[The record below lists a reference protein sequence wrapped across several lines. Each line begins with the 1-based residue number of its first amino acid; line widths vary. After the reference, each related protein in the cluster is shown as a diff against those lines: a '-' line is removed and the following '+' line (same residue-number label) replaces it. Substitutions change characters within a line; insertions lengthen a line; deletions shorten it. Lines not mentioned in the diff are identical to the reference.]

1 MNVGSWLRTL
11 GLGEHAESFAENGV
25 DASLLSELTNEDL
38 KDLGVARL
46 ADRKRLLK
54 EIAKL
59 SGAVVPAPAN
69 RTEEPKLP
77 QGERRQL
84 TVMFCDLVG
93 STELSTRLDPED
105 YRELIRRYQ
114 DACAGAIARYHGFI
128 ARFMGDGV
136 LAYFG
141 YPRARENAV
150 ERAIRAGL
158 AVVAAVSTQTVEAT
172 PLRTRVGIATGQVV
186 VGDLVGEGSS
196 EEWMVAGETPNLA
209 ARLQGLADPDT
220 VVIADA
226 TQQLAGELF
235 DVEAL
240 GERAIKGMA
249 APTPVWRVLGE
260 GRAATRFEATR
271 RAGLTDFVGR
281 ESEIALLLGRWGV
294 AKENEGQA
302 VLLAGEAGIGKSRII
317 EALRERIRHEPHAC
331 LRYQCSPLHRESAFF
346 PIIAQLQQAAGFRAD
361 DTGTARLDKLESYLA
376 RSVDDDWVL
385 TRFLASLL
393 DLPGE
398 ERYGGPID
406 LPPPQVKART
416 LDALTTQV
424 LATARRSPMVL
435 IVEDAHWIDP
445 SSWEFVEQ
453 IVSRIVDAPVLL
465 LISHRP
471 DFNADWGRF
480 AHVTSLTLSRFSR
493 SQGAEMVHA
502 AHGVELPESVIR
514 RILERADGV
523 PLFLE
528 ELTHAVLESGGLS
541 EDASIPE
548 TLQGLLMERL
558 DRLEEARDIAQVGA
572 VIGREFTHSLLA
584 RVVLKTEEEL
594 SPLLGRLVDSG
605 LVYCRGNP
613 SEVEYTFKHAL
624 VQEAAYDGLLKS
636 RRKQLHARIADVFEQ
651 RFPERV
657 ETEPELLAHHHTEAG
672 NVEKAIGYWQ
682 RAGERAIRSSA
693 NQEAIVQ
700 LSKGLAQIRSLPDTP
715 DRARKELACRIT
727 MGGAFIAA
735 RGYGAPETGEAYIRA
750 RELCDRL
757 GATRQLF
764 PVLYGQWVHHAVR
777 AEHLKAQRVADQFLE
792 LAERQQ
798 DTAPLLVAHRC
809 IGLSHLYRG
818 EPATARPHL
827 EQTLSLYDP
836 EEHASLAY
844 RYGQD
849 PLASTQGWFS
859 WVLWHLGYPDQA
871 LRSAKEGLENARA
884 LNHMHT
890 IANTL
895 GYSRTMIHQF
905 CGDVSAA
912 DDDAGAL
919 VTLAEEQGFV
929 MWRAI
934 GIVIQGW
941 AMVERGEIEVG
952 TSQIREGISRS
963 QDTGAQFLQPHSL
976 TLLAEALA
984 RRRQWE
990 EALAALGKARD
1001 FGISTDGRWWEAEIY
1016 RLEGEILSSMQAKT
1030 RAENAYTEA
1039 LEVARVQR
1047 SKSLELRAA
1056 TSLARLWQSQG
1067 RAEEARDL
1075 LAPVYTWFTEG
1086 HGTRDVKKAKAL
1098 LQELSPGS
1106 T

>member
-1 MNVGSWLRTL
+1 MEQRRWARVDVGAWLKTL
-11 GLGEHAESFAENGV
+11 GLEEHAEAFAENGV
-25 DASLLSELTNEDL
+25 DEALLSELTNEDL

-59 SGAVVPAPAN
+59 SETAAPALIN
-69 RTEEPKLP
+69 RIVEPTLP
-77 QGERRQL
+77 KSERRQL

-105 YRELIRRYQ
+105 YRDLIRRYQ

-158 AVVAAVSTQTVEAT
+158 AVVAAVSAQKVEKA
-172 PLRTRVGIATGQVV
+172 PLQTRVGIATGQVV

-196 EEWMVAGETPNLA
+196 EEWMVSGETPNLA

-235 DVEAL
+235 AFEAL

-249 APTPVWRVLGE
+249 APTTVWRVLGE
-260 GRAATRFEATR
+260 GRAETRFEAR
-271 RAGLTDFVGR
+271 QRAGLTDFVGR
-281 ESEIALLLGRWGV
+281 ENEIALLLGRWEV
-294 AKENEGQA
+294 AKENEGQV
-302 VLLAGEAGIGKSRII
+302 VLLSGEAGIGKSRVI
-317 EALRERIRHEPHAC
+317 EALRERIRQERYSC
-331 LRYQCSPLHRESAFF
+331 LRYQCSPLHGESAFF

-361 DTGTARLDKLESYLA
+361 DLGAVRLDKLESYLA
-376 RSVDDDWVL
+376 RSVDDVQSL

-398 ERYGGPID
+398 ERYGPID

-416 LDALTTQV
+416 LDALTTHV
-424 LATARRSPMVL
+424 LAMARRSPVVL

-445 SSWEFVEQ
+445 SSWELLEQ
-453 IVSRIVDAPVLL
+453 VVSRIVDAPVLL

-471 DFNADWGRF
+471 DFNADWARF
-480 AHVTSLTLSRFSR
+480 AHVTSLTLSRLSR
-493 SQGAEMVHA
+493 SQGIEMVHA
-502 AHGVELPESVIR
+502 ARGLELSEGVIR
-514 RILERADGV
+514 QILERADGV

-528 ELTHAVLESGGLS
+528 ELTHAVIESGNLL
-541 EDASIPE
+541 ENASIPE
-548 TLQGLLMERL
+548 TLQDLLMERL
-558 DRLEEARDIAQVGA
+558 DRLEEAKDIAQVGA
-572 VIGREFTHSLLA
+572 VIGREFSHSLLA
-584 RVVLKTEEEL
+584 SVVLKTEEEL

-605 LVYCRGNP
+605 LVYCRGSLP
-613 SEVEYTFKHAL
+613 EIDYTFKHAL

-636 RRKQLHARIADVFEQ
+636 RRKQLHARIASVFEQ

-700 LSKGLAQIRSLPDTP
+700 LSKGLAQIQSLPDTP
-715 DRARKELACRIT
+715 ERARWELACQIS

-735 RGYGAPETGEAYIRA
+735 RGYGAPDTAKAYIRA
-750 RELCDRL
+750 RELCDQL
-757 GATRQLF
+757 GATKLLF

-777 AEHLKAQRVADQFLE
+777 AEHRKAQRVADQFLE
-792 LAERQQ
+792 LAESQQ
-798 DTAPLLVAHRC
+798 DAAPLLVAHRC

-818 EPATARPHL
+818 EPAMAHPHL
-827 EQTLSLYDP
+827 EQTLSLYDI
-836 EEHASLAY
+836 EAHSSLAY
-844 RYGQD
+844 SYGQD
-849 PLASTQGWFS
+849 PRASTQGWMS
-859 WVLWHLGYPDQA
+859 WVLWHQGYPDQA
-871 LRSAKEGLENARA
+871 LKSAKVGLENARA
-884 LNHMHT
+884 LKHMHT

-895 GYSRTMIHQF
+895 GYSLTMIHQF

-912 DDDAGAL
+912 DEDAGAL
-919 VTLAEEQGFV
+919 VALAEEQGFV
-929 MWRAI
+929 MWRAL
-934 GIVIQGW
+934 GTVIQGW
-941 AMVERGEIEVG
+941 AMVERGETEAG
-952 TSQIREGISRS
+952 MSRIRDGIFRS

-984 RRRQWE
+984 RRRQWQD
-990 EALAALGKARD
+990 ALAVLGEARD
-1001 FGISTDGRWWEAEIY
+1001 FGISTGGRWWEAEVY
-1016 RLEGEILSSMQAKT
+1016 RLEGEILSSMQSTA
-1030 RAENAYTEA
+1030 RAEIAY
-1039 LEVARVQR
+1039 L
-1047 SKSLELRAA
+1047 
-1056 TSLARLWQSQG
+1056 
-1067 RAEEARDL
+1067 EARRSPRSSG
-1075 LAPVYTWFTEG
+1075 AG
-1086 HGTRDVKKAKAL
+1086 
-1098 LQELSPGS
+1098 LQLVRRGS
-1106 T
+1106 RHARCKER